1 MVKKELLRFAIAG
14 TVGFVV
20 DAGVLYLVKDSL
32 GYYLGRAL
40 SFFLAVFCTW
50 LLNRQ
55 FTFHEKASGVS
66 PVLEFIRY
74 FWLMLGG
81 GAINYLTYAAL
92 IHWFSYMQKYPVW
105 AVAAGSVASMTINF
119 LSLKYV
125 LYSKQKKHI

>member
-55 FTFHEKASGVS
+55 FTFHQKASGVS
-66 PVLEFIRY
+66 R
-74 FWLMLGG
+74 
-81 GAINYLTYAAL
+81 
-92 IHWFSYMQKYPVW
+92 
-105 AVAAGSVASMTINF
+105 F
-119 LSLKYV
+119 LSSSV
-125 LYSKQKKHI
+125 IFG

>member
-40 SFFLAVFCTW
+40 SFLLAVFCTW

-55 FTFHEKASGVS
+55 FTFHQKASGVS

-125 LYSKQKKHI
+125 LYSKQKKHT